1 MEEGG
6 RTEEL
11 PVQWRAHFEHFF
23 IHLQAYLPYGI
34 PRLMQKVV
42 YTVGGHLFSAVFIE
56 YVILKMKSPS
66 HRPQMVFLSL
76 VQGSASHPPEDQD
89 YENYYPKGKKEVPK
103 GDCTNKSESK

>member
-66 HRPQMVFLSL
+66 HRPQMFPSVNRGKLFQGISVF
-76 VQGSASHPPEDQD
+76 GSRLCFSPSRRSRYLRSRKILHYD
-89 YENYYPKGKKEVPK
+89 
-103 GDCTNKSESK
+103 T